1 MRQERRQSTRTPVDF
16 FVEVRRPDRSVL
28 MPALDVSST
37 GLYVLAGDDHG
48 AVDAERELDLEFTLP
63 SGHVVEAR
71 ARIAYVDDRQGQRG
85 LALQFSELAPRDFD
99 AVSRFVAVSMAARL
113 RLG

>member
-16 FVEVRRPDRSVL
+16 FAEVRRPERSVL
-28 MPALDVSST
+28 MPALDVSTT

-48 AVDAERELDLEFTLP
+48 ALDAERELELEFTLP
-63 SGHVVEAR
+63 TGHVVQAR
-71 ARIAYVDDRQGQRG
+71 ARIAYVDDRGGQRG
-85 LALQFSELAPRDFD
+85 LALHFTALTARDLE
-99 AVSRFVAVSMAARL
+99 AVSRFVAVTTAARL

>member
-1 MRQERRQSTRTPVDF
+1 
-16 FVEVRRPDRSVL
+16 
-28 MPALDVSST
+28 MPALDVSTT

-63 SGHVVEAR
+63 TGHMVLAR

-85 LALQFSELAPRDFD
+85 LALQFSDLAPRDYD
-99 AVSRFVAVSMAARL
+99 AVSRFVAVSTAARQ